1 MKLELPGTTEQI
13 LELWIYGTKH
23 TTITQHSS
31 NMMTPL
37 VSLATPSL
45 WLLIAE
51 DRLEKAENVKP
62 TRYDYWPKNLFW
74 IVKIVKQ

>member
-31 NMMTPL
+31 NMIPLKELENMTPL
-37 VSLATPSL
+37 VSFATPSL

-51 DRLEKAENVKP
+51 HRLEKSENAKP
-62 TRYDYWPKNLFW
+62 KRHD
-74 IVKIVKQ
+74 